1 MVEPHLPP
9 TRIELYLDCWE
20 TFGTEE
26 FPVERVRA
34 TQTTQADDAPSG
46 RSRGDVQ
53 TAVETLVAA
62 GLLERVGEDRY
73 QVRLT
78 PEDELEDW
86 IDDTVSRV
94 SSLHE
99 AVQSARR
106 DRDARVSESDR
117 TAAVDFEGTTY
128 LRLPVAPETTVA
140 EVARALT
147 DTFETD
153 PDHEH
158 VVLTAPAD
166 EAAHVQHIADRLCDP
181 DTDRVGS
188 YSLQKVTTEVLG
200 PDPDSLTFRLY
211 LTRSGR

>member
-1 MVEPHLPP
+1 MAEPHLQPA
-9 TRIELYLDCWE
+9 RIELYLDCWE
-20 TFGTEE
+20 TFGTAE

-34 TQTTQADDAPSG
+34 TRTTHPGDAPTG
-46 RSRGDVQ
+46 RSRGDVE
-53 TAVETLVAA
+53 TAVETLVAS

-73 QVRLT
+73 QIRLT
-78 PEDELEDW
+78 PEDDLDDW
-86 IDDTVSRV
+86 IEHTVSRV

-99 AVQSARR
+99 AVQSARSE
-106 DRDARVSESDR
+106 RDARAWASDR

-128 LRLPVAPETTVA
+128 LRLPVAPEATVA
-140 EVARALT
+140 EVAKALT
-147 DTFETD
+147 ETFAGS
-153 PDHEH
+153 PDQED

-188 YSLQKVTTEVLG
+188 YSLQKVTTAVLG

-211 LTRSGR
+211 LTRSDG